1 MNEIEKNKDYYEISE
16 DTKNKICFLF
26 TKIVEGEKSN
36 ETYRKII
43 KKNKEFSVFDLY
55 NKIKKNYSMGI
66 YKEDIANFMKK
77 NKYILTNRENEL
89 LMERFDKN
97 KDGLIDYKEFLNQIS
112 PISS

>member
-1 MNEIEKNKDYYEISE
+1 
-16 DTKNKICFLF
+16 
-26 TKIVEGEKSN
+26 
-36 ETYRKII
+36 
-43 KKNKEFSVFDLY
+43 
-55 NKIKKNYSMGI
+55 MGI